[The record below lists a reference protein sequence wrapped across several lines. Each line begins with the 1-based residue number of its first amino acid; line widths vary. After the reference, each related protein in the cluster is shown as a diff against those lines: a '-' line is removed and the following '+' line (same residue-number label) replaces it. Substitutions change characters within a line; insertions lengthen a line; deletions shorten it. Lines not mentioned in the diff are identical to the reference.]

1 MECSHEHT
9 HEGAATTLSVLGEK
23 WTIQL
28 LHHIVQGNNRFGQLQ
43 RAMTGI
49 SPKTLTVRLRALEEA
64 GILTRKVFPGFPLHV
79 EYAATERGE
88 ALGKVIRAMDD
99 WRKGLKSTRR
109 SGKLHS
115 DGAES
120 TNESRQSIREGL
132 LLVRLEFCQ
141 QALMSFRQT
150 PGQTRGSLVPC
161 ITQMQSEYPRIV
173 KIAHPLHPSPPLQ
186 VLDEAT
192 HRTFLE
198 VQLLCQHL
206 LRHRC
211 LGGERHQR
219 KHLGEREGEAGRHLV
234 GPVQS
239 ERLEKLAK

>member
-23 WTIQL
+23 WTLHL
-28 LHHIVQGNNRFGQLQ
+28 LHQTVQGNNRFGQLQ

-99 WRKGLKSTRR
+99 WGKGLKSTRR

-120 TNESRQSIREGL
+120 TNERRQSIREGL
-132 LLVRLEFCQ
+132 LLVRLKCCQ
-141 QALMSFRQT
+141 QALMSLCET
-150 PGQTRGSLVPC
+150 PGQT
-161 ITQMQSEYPRIV
+161 
-173 KIAHPLHPSPPLQ
+173 
-186 VLDEAT
+186 
-192 HRTFLE
+192 
-198 VQLLCQHL
+198 
-206 LRHRC
+206 
-211 LGGERHQR
+211 
-219 KHLGEREGEAGRHLV
+219 
-234 GPVQS
+234 
-239 ERLEKLAK
+239 